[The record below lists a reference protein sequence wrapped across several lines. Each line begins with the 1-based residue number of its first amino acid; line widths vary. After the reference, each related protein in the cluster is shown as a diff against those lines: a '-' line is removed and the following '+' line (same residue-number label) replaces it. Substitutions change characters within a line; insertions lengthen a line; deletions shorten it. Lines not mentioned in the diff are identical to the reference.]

1 MTDFSEI
8 SDTVQY
14 NRMQAAM
21 MIGVS
26 LSTLNNYTKAGSIT
40 CHWRRANG
48 RPFYYGRDLKK
59 FLKSEL
65 EVK

>member
-8 SDTVQY
+8 RDTAQY
-14 NRMQAAM
+14 NRMEAAIA
-21 MIGVS
+21 IGVS
-26 LSTLNNYTKAGSIT
+26 LSTLNNYTNAGDIT
-40 CHWRRANG
+40 CHRRRANG

-59 FLKSEL
+59 FLKSEF

>member
-1 MTDFSEI
+1 MIRDIADI

-14 NRMQAAM
+14 NRMEAAV

-26 LSTLNNYTKAGSIT
+26 LSTLNNYTKAGNIT
-40 CHWRRANG
+40 CHRRRANG

-65 EVK
+65 